1 MAIMFAPVIYALGG
15 MALRATTAAIARRL
29 AAAGAKKI
37 AEKTAKNVVNAT
49 KNNISKA
56 VKLAKAPKT
65 STTTPKIKQ
74 GGKNPRDRA
83 GKYTGYKP
91 PATTPKPSAL
101 TTKPRKDS
109 LPSVGGSKATAT
121 KRRLN
126 NAGNVRNTAILMLGT
141 SVASSNVDNPVVP
154 KKTTVQVT
162 PVTRTGPPQRKGT
175 KPSGSFGEAFKKAYN
190 KGKGRGK
197 TFTYNGDKFIAI
209 TKDDLK
215 DMGGKDYSLSDY
227 KKDASRK
234 AGKKTK
240 N

>member
-1 MAIMFAPVIYALGG
+1 MAIMFAPVIYVLGG
-15 MALRATTAAIARRL
+15 VALRATTAAIARRL

-109 LPSVGGSKATAT
+109 LPSVGGPKATAT